1 MSKLVERLIIEIKE
15 KFSLKYDED
24 VAEHCNI
31 TASHLNRM
39 KKREGQP
46 NAANFV
52 KLAITAGWSME
63 KANVVLN
70 DGIDALE
77 VAEFNEKLKKQSG
90 FSTTEFLSSLS
101 AGSLGAMSIMNMTHI
116 PYEAIATWA
125 IDSGAV
131 YIM

>member
-1 MSKLVERLIIEIKE
+1 MSKLVERLIIEIKD
-15 KFSLKYDED
+15 KYHLKWDED
-24 VAEHCNI
+24 VADYTNI

-52 KLAITAGWSME
+52 KLAITAGWTME
-63 KANVVLN
+63 KANVILN

-77 VAEFNEKLKKQSG
+77 IRKINEKLKKQNGFIGIALLLVTATLSVSLITLVQISG
-90 FSTTEFLSSLS
+90 KL
-101 AGSLGAMSIMNMTHI
+101 
-116 PYEAIATWA
+116 
-125 IDSGAV
+125 